1 MNSDGLN
8 ANMSF
13 RLPVLTL
20 RKVEIIFDCNTP
32 EVLFCCSGIPNVI
45 DSYAKFRRLL
55 RLRAADLTETDHPQL
70 LICGHGAVDDPDA
83 SIIYDQ
89 VMKLINSES
98 YVEFAKDIVV
108 MRLPPSDQRKSISPD
123 ALAELLLTLDSAQ
136 CFDGEC
142 QNCPA
147 AVHS

>member
-1 MNSDGLN
+1 ML
-8 ANMSF
+8 
-13 RLPVLTL
+13 
-20 RKVEIIFDCNTP
+20 
-32 EVLFCCSGIPNVI
+32 SGIPNVI

-55 RLRAADLTETDHPQL
+55 RIRAPDLTEADYPQL

-108 MRLPPSDQRKSISPD
+108 MRLPPSDQRKLS
-123 ALAELLLTLDSAQ
+123 LLMPLL
-136 CFDGEC
+136 
-142 QNCPA
+142 NRYL
-147 AVHS
+147 H